1 MAISWRHTMKLIKLS
16 VLALATSLVFSPINE
31 VQAKEKT
38 SKVAVQKKLARSTKQ
53 VVKFRVKST
62 KQAKKP
68 ATNETKKLYGVK
80 GAKLEHTKVSTSQ
93 KIYREKGKSHKII
106 GTNASRQY
114 GQVGLASYYGGMF
127 NGRKTANGEIFN
139 ENKFTAAHK
148 TLALGSYALVT
159 NLRNGRKIVVRIND
173 RGPFS
178 GTRILDL
185 SKGAA
190 REIGMIQSGVA
201 KVKIEAMQVDR
212 QGYIVGKGAESL
224 YQIAKRNGLPLK
236 IKGEGKSFGF
246 RADPTATTTKVT
258 ESEKPNQA
266 KKTKTNVK
274 AKKQGV
280 VSSQKVA
287 IGSKQKKTVKSNV
300 KPKTKSTVNK
310 KTNKKVIRKK

>member
-1 MAISWRHTMKLIKLS
+1 MKLTKIATLL
-16 VLALATSLVFSPINE
+16 LAGLITF
-31 VQAKEKT
+31 QADSAMALTKKST
-38 SKVAVQKKLARSTKQ
+38 GKVAVAVKKLAKKTVQ
-53 VVKFRVKST
+53 KSVIN
-62 KQAKKP
+62 Q
-68 ATNETKKLYGVK
+68 TKKLYGVK
-80 GAKLEHTKVSTSQ
+80 GANLQVVNISTSQ
-93 KIYREKGKSHKII
+93 RSYREKGKSHRII
-106 GTNASRQY
+106 GAEASRQY
-114 GQVGLASYYGGMF
+114 SQTGIASYYGGMF

-190 REIGMIQSGVA
+190 RELRMLQSGVA
-201 KVKIEAMQVDR
+201 KVKVEAMQVDR

-246 RADPTATTTKVT
+246 RADPTANK
-258 ESEKPNQA
+258 A
-266 KKTKTNVK
+266 KIDSLKKMNVK
-274 AKKQGV
+274 SMKQA
-280 VSSQKVA
+280 VSST
-287 IGSKQKKTVKSNV
+287 SKTAQTVKVNA
-300 KPKTKSTVNK
+300 KTKSKPTANK
-310 KTNKKVIRKK
+310 PMGKVTAKVARKK

>member
-1 MAISWRHTMKLIKLS
+1 MKLTKIATLL
-16 VLALATSLVFSPINE
+16 LAGLITF
-31 VQAKEKT
+31 QADSAMALTKKST
-38 SKVAVQKKLARSTKQ
+38 GKVAVAVKKLAKKTVQ
-53 VVKFRVKST
+53 KSVIN
-62 KQAKKP
+62 Q
-68 ATNETKKLYGVK
+68 TKKLYGVK
-80 GAKLEHTKVSTSQ
+80 GANLQVVNISTSQ
-93 KIYREKGKSHKII
+93 RSYREKGKSHRII
-106 GTNASRQY
+106 GAEASRQY
-114 GQVGLASYYGGMF
+114 SQTGIASYYGGMF

-190 REIGMIQSGVA
+190 RELRMLQSGVA
-201 KVKIEAMQVDR
+201 KVKVEAMQVDR

-246 RADPTATTTKVT
+246 RADPTANK
-258 ESEKPNQA
+258 A
-266 KKTKTNVK
+266 KIDSPKKMNVK
-274 AKKQGV
+274 SMKQA
-280 VSSQKVA
+280 VSSTSKTAQAVKVNA
-287 IGSKQKKTVKSNV
+287 
-300 KPKTKSTVNK
+300 KTKSKPTANK
-310 KTNKKVIRKK
+310 PMGKVTAKVARKK